1 MPLIH
6 TIHAISSQAK
16 LKGTED
22 MVFLPPA
29 FDTLANLAHAH
40 YKRST
45 ENGQDAA
52 RWFASQALMHSTLQQ
67 SRASVVAPVIAKCL
81 ELHRNLQ
88 EPIKDILQK
97 LLMLAGADLKTTVTE
112 IWHNGQTESLVDTV
126 DITSGIQKRAAQI
139 VIRDL
144 VTGLNILSAGPSGPL
159 WPWESSKVLQ
169 GPTGSQTLQAQEMT
183 GPSPMR
189 PQAPQSLDDS
199 EPNQLEKNIWSTD
212 EDRSRRVIPASLGMR
227 QETSQT
233 AFSLLGPDP
242 PYPTETVE
250 KRRQDTAGEPIKKKY
265 SLRRRVRSLFPSQP
279 LACAVTS
286 AIIAALV
293 AAVSVLGAFLGVEVQ
308 QNRSLQERLSN
319 LVDVV
324 PTACTTVITS
334 TISVTQSVS
343 ATASA
348 CVSRSAD
355 SCNGLSSG
363 GWYGIGVASGVG
375 IGILFIVIYICV
387 SFFRR
392 RMSDRGHATN
402 PSIES
407 PVLALT

>member
-1 MPLIH
+1 
-6 TIHAISSQAK
+6 
-16 LKGTED
+16 

-52 RWFASQALMHSTLQQ
+52 RWFASQALMYSTVQQ
-67 SRASVVAPVIAKCL
+67 SPACGVTPFIANSL
-81 ELHRNLQ
+81 DLHQILQ
-88 EPIKDILQK
+88 NPLKDVLQK
-97 LLMLAGADLKTTVTE
+97 LLMLGGADLKTTVTE

-126 DITSGIQKRAAQI
+126 DITSEAQNKVAQI
-139 VIRDL
+139 VMRDL
-144 VTGLNILSAGPSGPL
+144 AARLEILPAGPSGPL
-159 WPWESSKVLQ
+159 WTRESSEILQ
-169 GPTGSQTLQAQEMT
+169 MPTGNQKFQAQEMT
-183 GPSPMR
+183 GPSLMR
-189 PQAPQSLDDS
+189 PQTPQSLDDP
-199 EPNQLEKNIWSTD
+199 EPNQLEKKIWSAD
-212 EDRSRRVIPASLGMR
+212 EERSRRVVPASLGMR

-233 AFSLLGPDP
+233 AFSLLEPDP

-250 KRRQDTAGEPIKKKY
+250 KRRQDTAGEPEKKKY
-265 SLRRRVRSLFPSQP
+265 NLRRRVRSLFPLP
-279 LACAVTS
+279 PFTCAVIS
-286 AIIAALV
+286 VIIAALV

-308 QNRSLQERLSN
+308 QNRSLQERLAK
-319 LVDVV
+319 LVDAV
-324 PTACTTVITS
+324 PTACTNVTTS
-334 TISVTQSVS
+334 TISVTQSIR

-375 IGILFIVIYICV
+375 IGVLFVVLYICV
-387 SFFRR
+387 SFVRR
-392 RMSDRGHATN
+392 RLWHRRNAAN

-407 PVLALT
+407 PAPGLTLAPLN